1 MKRNNIFKLLG
12 FMAILLIG
20 FTSCEKAVDVD
31 PIGDGGQ
38 TVVKL
43 VNGGAPGHI
52 LLGIDFVTTPQSV
65 DVADIR
71 RDVPNTAEMNRTM
84 NIVVKDDTAALA
96 QYNIDNGTDIQL
108 MDPTWYTLNVPKS
121 GLGGTYNITLAPGE
135 LAKQITVTIP
145 NATLLD
151 PAATYGFPFT
161 IISADASGKISAS
174 KTMVFEIGAKN
185 DYDGQYEI
193 TGTLVDA
200 NGLYTGDYGDPAF
213 PRIYNLVTVGGLTG
227 LFYDVSWDYANYIVV
242 SIAAGTG
249 ANTGIRP
256 RITFDPVTNEVVS
269 IINHANGAVITVLPG
284 SKFNPNDH
292 SIDLNWNLGR
302 WTVNEHWEYLGPR

>member
-1 MKRNNIFKLLG
+1 MKRYNIFKCLTL
-12 FMAILLIG
+12 MAILLIG
-20 FTSCEKAVDVD
+20 FASCEKAKEAD
-31 PIGDGGQ
+31 PIGDRGQ
-38 TVVKL
+38 TIVKL
-43 VNGGAPGHI
+43 IDGGAPGHV
-52 LLGIDFVTTPQSV
+52 LLGIDFVTTPQKV

-84 NIVVKDDTAALA
+84 NIVVKDDTAALR
-96 QYNIDNGTDIQL
+96 QYNIDNGTDIQT
-108 MDPTWYTLNVPKS
+108 MNPAWYTLNIPKS
-121 GLGGTYNITLAPGE
+121 GVGGTYNITLAPGE

-161 IISADASGKISAS
+161 ITSVDANGKISVS
-174 KTMVFEIGAKN
+174 KTIVFEIGAKN

-193 TGTLVDA
+193 TGTLTDA
-200 NGLYTGDYGDPAF
+200 NGLYTGDYGDPDA
-213 PRIYNLVTVGGLTG
+213 PRTYNLVTVGGQTG
-227 LFYDVSWDYANYIVV
+227 LFFDVSWDYQNYIVV

-256 RITFDPVTNEVVS
+256 RITFDPVTNLVTS
-269 IINHANGAVITVLPG
+269 IIENNSGNPINVLAG

-292 SIDLNWNLGR
+292 SIDLNWNSGR
-302 WTVNEHWEYLGPR
+302 WTVREHWEYLGSR